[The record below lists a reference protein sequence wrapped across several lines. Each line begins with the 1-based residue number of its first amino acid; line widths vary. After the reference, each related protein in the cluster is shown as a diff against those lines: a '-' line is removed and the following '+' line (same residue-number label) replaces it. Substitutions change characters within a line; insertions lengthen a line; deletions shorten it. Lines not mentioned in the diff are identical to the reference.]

1 MIKTQRKTPARREQI
16 INAARKLVIKYG
28 SENVTIRRIA
38 VEVGFSE
45 AAVYRH
51 FKSKKDI
58 LLLLIES
65 IENSLLSDLQ
75 ACNGENDT
83 FTKIEDILIRHL
95 SSVEM
100 RRGVAFQVIA
110 EIVSLGDKKLNRR
123 IFDTVDRYI
132 SELTK
137 ILNRAQEKG
146 QLRNDLDTEAA
157 AMILFSVVQGLSNV
171 WTLQNYNFDPKEK
184 FAPILNILK
193 NALL

>member
-1 MIKTQRKTPARREQI
+1 
-16 INAARKLVIKYG
+16 
-28 SENVTIRRIA
+28 VTIRRIA

-184 FAPILNILK
+184 FAPILHILK